1 MFLDSAAGLTINY
14 IFPILLSSLAAWLL
28 SLRFGHG
35 LHQFPGPF
43 LASFT
48 NLWRVWHAL
57 VTSGDEPMVK
67 LHQEYGDIVRLGPT
81 ALSFGHPKAI
91 RDIYGP
97 QGLTQKV
104 FAIPGN
110 NHIILDCLSAG
121 NNMPREIREICTVS
135 LLQLPE
141 EL

>member
-1 MFLDSAAGLTINY
+1 MFLDSAAGLAINH
-14 IFPILLSSLAAWLL
+14 IFLILLAGLVAWLL
-28 SLRFGHG
+28 YLRFGHR

-57 VTSGDEPMVK
+57 VTSGDEPMVN
-67 LHQEYGDIVRLGPT
+67 LYQEYGDIVRLGLS

-97 QGLTQKV
+97 QGLPQKV
-104 FAIPGN
+104 FAIPQK
-110 NHIILDCLSAG
+110 
-121 NNMPREIREICTVS
+121 
-135 LLQLPE
+135 QLY
-141 EL
+141 